1 MEKDSIVA
9 IAFSDLHIH
18 NFKAF
23 NHNGRRLSNCISV
36 LEDIGK
42 TAEEHNVPVL
52 FPGDLIHNPKVIENN
67 TLFQLI
73 SGYKNFLYKVPFFAI
88 NGNHDM
94 SQKNTINHKSRSYL
108 DTMDVI
114 FPNFQNISMDYVKY
128 DDMVVFG
135 IPYLN
140 GNIGFKRKIKEFVK
154 IAKEYPNEKKILLF
168 HGDWPGAVNSHEYE
182 IKDTEGLPK
191 NLDNY
196 LKAFDLVLCGHI
208 HLPQKLGKNVWMLGS
223 PQHQNWGDRN
233 AEMGYWLIYRYR
245 DPEFVYLDKY
255 PKFREYQKG
264 ELIDDHDFWVET
276 ISEGVN
282 KLDEANSRG
291 FDIRLNKVKIA
302 KNYLKANKITDKDK
316 KEVLIDLLRNL

>member
-1 MEKDSIVA
+1 MKKDSIIA

-42 TAEEHNVPVL
+42 VAKEHNVPVL
-52 FPGDLIHNPKVIENN
+52 FSGDLIHNPKVIENN

-114 FPNFQNISMDYVKY
+114 FPTFQNISMDYVKY

-154 IAKEYPNEKKILLF
+154 IARDYPNEKKILLF
-168 HGDWPGAVNSHEYE
+168 HGDWPGAVNAHEYE
-182 IKDTEGLPK
+182 LKDTEGLSK
-191 NLDNY
+191 NLDKY

-233 AEMGYWLIYRYR
+233 TEMGYWLIFKNK
-245 DPEFVYLDKY
+245 DPKFIHLDKY
-255 PKFREYQKG
+255 PKFKAYNEG
-264 ELIDDHDFWVET
+264 DEIDDINFWVKT
-276 ISEGVN
+276 IPEINDISLKG
-282 KLDEANSRG
+282 NSKG
-291 FDIRLNKVKIA
+291 FDIRLSKIRIA
-302 KNYLKANKITDKDK
+302 KNYLKAKDIKDNDK
-316 KEVLIDLLRNL
+316 KNILISLLKNI